1 VRLRVRVRGDRLT
14 VLDSHLVD
22 GPLTEATTLHGAG
35 VYEVTDVRAVP
46 AARTSVQVRLWFEA
60 IWR

>member
-1 VRLRVRVRGDRLT
+1 VRLRVRVRNDRLT

-22 GPLTEATTLHGAG
+22 GPLTAPTTLHGAG

-46 AARTSVQVRLWFEA
+46 PARISVQVRLWFEA